1 MQQAKYGILG
11 STGFLGRHLMRYL
24 ELAEQPAV
32 GGSRSIGVDA
42 RSVSSLTNWIIDN
55 KITHIINLA
64 AECGGIG
71 LNQTSSAELWLATT
85 LITSAVLEA
94 ARLTKITKLCLI
106 GTVCSYAKDC
116 PIPFCEDYLMNY
128 GKPEPTNAAYGV
140 AKLNGLFGLQAY
152 RQQYGLNGIY
162 LLPVNLYGPGD
173 NFDPDSSHVIPAL
186 IRKFQEAKDK
196 GERRVIMW
204 GTGKASRE
212 FLYVE
217 DCARAVVMATR
228 SYDRPEP
235 VNIGAGFEI
244 TIHDL
249 AIKIAK
255 LVGFE
260 GDILHDLTKPDGQ
273 PRRCLCVQRALDE
286 FGFHAETPF
295 DEGLARTVKWWNG
308 HK

>member
-212 FLYVE
+212 FLCVE